1 MVQGMAE
8 EILIDG
14 SAGEGGGQILR
25 TALTLS
31 LLTGTPFCMTNIRAR
46 RPNPGLRNQHLQ
58 CLRAAAAI
66 SRGKMDGATLGSPV
80 VRFKPGKVRQGIYK
94 FEIGTAGSVGL
105 LLHTLY
111 LPLALQAGGS
121 ELVLRGGTHV
131 PWSPSYAFL
140 EDGWLYFL
148 KRLGFRIFLQ
158 LKRPGFFPRGGG
170 EVWVG
175 IRPAGELMPLH
186 LSHRGEV
193 LRIAARSVHWGMGTD
208 FGERQAKTARAFL
221 AEEEYGLK
229 FEDEERESASPGG
242 AFSLVGFFENGRCCY
257 TALSQRGKSPE
268 SVASEACM
276 RFLAF
281 LQTGKSV
288 DEYTADQILLPLALA
303 EGESEFT
310 TVKVSRHLLTNR
322 DTICRF
328 LPVGIAIEG
337 ELGEEGR
344 VRIRGRRR
352 GRPPRFSLA

>member
-1 MVQGMAE
+1 MAD

-14 SAGEGGGQILR
+14 SVGEGGGQILR

-31 LLTGTPFCMTNIRAR
+31 LLTGTPFCMTNIRSR

-66 SRGKMDGATLGSPV
+66 SRGKMDGAALRSPV
-80 VRFKPGKVRQGIYK
+80 VRFKPGKVRQGVYK
-94 FEIGTAGSVGL
+94 FEIGTAGSTGL
-105 LLHTLY
+105 LLQTLF
-111 LPLALQAGGS
+111 LPLSLLGGGS

-131 PWSPSYAFL
+131 PWAPSFAFL

-148 KRLGFRIFLQ
+148 KRIGFRIFLQ

-170 EVWVG
+170 EIWVG
-175 IRPAGELMPLH
+175 IRPAAELTPLP
-186 LSHRGEV
+186 LARRGEV
-193 LRIAARSVHWGMGTD
+193 LRIQARSVHWGLGSD
-208 FGERQAKTARAFL
+208 FGARQSKAARAFL

-229 FEDEERESASPGG
+229 FEDLEQESSSPGG

-257 TALSQRGKSPE
+257 TALSDGKRSPE

-281 LQTGKSV
+281 LHDRAAV
-288 DEYTADQILLPLALA
+288 DEYTADQLLLPLALA

-310 TVKVSRHLLTNR
+310 TVKVTRHLLTNR
-322 DTICRF
+322 DILCRF
-328 LPVGIAIEG
+328 LPVGIVIEG
-337 ELGEEGR
+337 EIGEPGR

-352 GRPPRFSLA
+352 GRPPRFSLG